1 MTLYPWQRFTTWLG
15 VPGNRRRFAIGA
27 ISVSAVIV
35 AVLFFSQ
42 LDFLLRLFGSKA
54 EVTGPQV
61 IFNGTDWA
69 GGTHTGTKV
78 DGNNLTIKL
87 P

>member
-1 MTLYPWQRFTTWLG
+1 MFFFQTRGFKIGLTI
-15 VPGNRRRFAIGA
+15 FAA
-27 ISVSAVIV
+27 VAVILL
-35 AVLFFSQ
+35 VLFGRQ
-42 LDFLLRLFGSKA
+42 IVDWIKLFGSKA

-69 GGTHTGTKV
+69 GGTHTGTTV

>member
-1 MTLYPWQRFTTWLG
+1 MFFFQTRGFKIGLTI
-15 VPGNRRRFAIGA
+15 FAA
-27 ISVSAVIV
+27 VAVILL
-35 AVLFFSQ
+35 VLFGRQ
-42 LDFLLRLFGSKA
+42 IVDWIKLFGSKA